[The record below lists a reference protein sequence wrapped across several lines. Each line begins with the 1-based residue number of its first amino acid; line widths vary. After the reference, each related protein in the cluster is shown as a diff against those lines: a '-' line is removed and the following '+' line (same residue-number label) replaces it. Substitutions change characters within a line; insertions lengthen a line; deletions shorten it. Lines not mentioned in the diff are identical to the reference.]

1 MASARGEFSSRF
13 GFVMAAAGSAVG
25 LGNIWGFPTQAASN
39 GGAAFLLIY
48 LVLAFTLAYPALM
61 AELIIGRH
69 AHANAVNAL
78 RLISPNS
85 QLRNIGAATGIIG
98 FIVASLILSFYAIVA
113 GWMIAFCLSSLANLL
128 GLSDLAAW
136 LTTFGLPRNVL
147 FMGIFIVFTIGI
159 ISAGV
164 REGIERWSARL
175 MPALLATLFLLV
187 AYVLTLDGAM
197 EGLRVYLLPD
207 FERALSP
214 TLIIAA
220 LGAAFFSLS
229 LGVGTM
235 LIYGSYI
242 NDDENLPVVGGLVT
256 LVDILIA
263 VMAGFLV
270 IPAMYV
276 ALHNGVDIFTATG
289 ELISEDTLIFTV
301 LPELFTTM
309 GFAGIIVSFTFF
321 FLMSIAALT
330 SSISMLEVPVAY
342 VIEEHGLKRKTAVF
356 SIGGAIA
363 LASGVI
369 LLNFESLFGL
379 VIAFTTRYSQ
389 PLLGF
394 MFCIYAGWVWHRD
407 QLLQELRKGSPEVE
421 HTLFWK
427 IWPWYVKLVCPVII
441 LGIFMHSLWG

>member
-39 GGAAFLLIY
+39 GGAAFLLVY

-69 AHANAVNAL
+69 AHANAVTAL
-78 RLISPNS
+78 RLISPNTA
-85 QLRNIGAATGIIG
+85 LRNLGAATGIAG

-113 GWMIAFCLSSLANLL
+113 GWMIAFCLSSVANLL
-128 GLSDLAAW
+128 GMSDFAAW
-136 LTTFGLPRNVL
+136 LTSFGLWRNIL
-147 FMGIFIVFTIGI
+147 FMLIFIAFTIGI

-164 REGIERWSARL
+164 KDGIERWSARL
-175 MPALLATLFLLV
+175 MPALLITLFLLV
-187 AYVLTLDGAM
+187 AYVLTLDGAS
-197 EGLRVYLLPD
+197 EGLKVFLLPD

-214 TLIIAA
+214 KLIIAA

-242 NDDENLPVVGGLVT
+242 SDDENLPVVGGLVT
-256 LVDILIA
+256 LVDIFIA
-263 VMAGFLV
+263 VLAGFLV
-270 IPAMYV
+270 LPAMYV
-276 ALHNGVDIFTATG
+276 ALHNGVEIFTATG

-301 LPELFTTM
+301 LPELFATM
-309 GFAGIIVSFTFF
+309 GFAGVVVSFTFF
-321 FLMSIAALT
+321 FLMAIAALT

-342 VIEEHGLKRKTAVF
+342 AIEEHGFKRKTAVYA
-356 SIGGAIA
+356 IGGIIA
-363 LASGVI
+363 VGSSTI
-369 LLNFESLFGL
+369 LLNFENLFGP
-379 VIAFTTRYSQ
+379 VVAFTTRYSQ
-389 PLLGF
+389 PVLGF
-394 MFCIYAGWVWHRD
+394 MFCIFAGWVWHRD
-407 QLLQELRKGSPEVE
+407 TLLQELRKGNPDVE
-421 HTLFWK
+421 QGLFWK

-441 LGIFMHSLWG
+441 LGIFAQSLWG

>member
-1 MASARGEFSSRF
+1 
-13 GFVMAAAGSAVG
+13 
-25 LGNIWGFPTQAASN
+25 
-39 GGAAFLLIY
+39 
-48 LVLAFTLAYPALM
+48 
-61 AELIIGRH
+61 
-69 AHANAVNAL
+69 
-78 RLISPNS
+78 
-85 QLRNIGAATGIIG
+85 
-98 FIVASLILSFYAIVA
+98 
-113 GWMIAFCLSSLANLL
+113 
-128 GLSDLAAW
+128 
-136 LTTFGLPRNVL
+136 
-147 FMGIFIVFTIGI
+147 
-159 ISAGV
+159 
-164 REGIERWSARL
+164 
-175 MPALLATLFLLV
+175 
-187 AYVLTLDGAM
+187 
-197 EGLRVYLLPD
+197 
-207 FERALSP
+207 
-214 TLIIAA
+214 
-220 LGAAFFSLS
+220 
-229 LGVGTM
+229 M

-421 HTLFWK
+421 HTVFWK
-427 IWPWYVKLVCPVII
+427 VWPWYVKLVCPVII